1 MSGKW
6 QRTFEV
12 SVPVE
17 RVWEMFTRTRP
28 APPAGARPDPNA
40 AVKPQVLEVQPMKM
54 LRWSAEGGEL
64 PERSEITVVFESTD
78 TGSRF
83 TVTRFGFGEGEDAD
97 VFSESN
103 GLGWE
108 GGLMDMVFELETGVA
123 VNRHYYGAYDTC
135 TGVMYARMRAGARG
149 VESDAGHVRRRG
161 RPDARRP
168 AGAARRRGD
177 LLARERVD
185 IAGGAFAGL
194 SWRWSSFALA
204 PCDAAAVRCRRSA
217 WRPWLPS
224 ASNEHRAYVAPAR
237 LD

>member
-17 RVWEMFTRTRP
+17 RVWEAFTRTRP
-28 APPAGARPDPNA
+28 PPAGARPDPNA
-40 AVKPQVLEVQPMKM
+40 SVKPQIIEVQPMKL
-54 LRWSAEGGEL
+54 LRWSAEGGQL

-108 GGLMDMVFELETGVA
+108 GGLMDLVFELETGVA
-123 VNRHYYGAYDTC
+123 VNRHYYGAYDAC
-135 TGVMYARMRAGARG
+135 TGVMYAQRDWGLEVTESAAR
-149 VESDAGHVRRRG
+149 HVRRG
-161 RPDARRP
+161 SGSAARRP
-168 AGAARRRGD
+168 AGADRRRGD
-177 LLARERVD
+177 VLARECVD
-185 IAGGAFAGL
+185 AARSAFARRQARGGVRSRRRAAARQAGG
-194 SWRWSSFALA
+194 
-204 PCDAAAVRCRRSA
+204 CRRSA
-217 WRPWLPS
+217 
-224 ASNEHRAYVAPAR
+224 
-237 LD
+237 

>member
-17 RVWEMFTRTRP
+17 RVWEAFTRTRP
-28 APPAGARPDPNA
+28 PPAGARPDPNA
-40 AVKPQVLEVQPMKM
+40 SVKPQIIELEPMKR
-54 LRWSAEGGEL
+54 LRWSAEGGQL
-64 PERSEITVVFESTD
+64 PERSEITVVFESTA

-123 VNRHYYGAYDTC
+123 VNRHYYGAYDAC
-135 TGVMYARMRAGARG
+135 TGVMYAQRDWGLEVLKVLPGTFGAEAGLARG
-149 VESDAGHVRRRG
+149 DRLVRLEGAALFSRANVWTLLEAHSPGDDLTIEFVRDGELRRG
-161 RPDARRP
+161 SGRLSSQRVP
-168 AGAARRRGD
+168 AMGAIG
-177 LLARERVD
+177 E
-185 IAGGAFAGL
+185 
-194 SWRWSSFALA
+194 
-204 PCDAAAVRCRRSA
+204 
-217 WRPWLPS
+217 
-224 ASNEHRAYVAPAR
+224 
-237 LD
+237 

>member
-1 MSGKW
+1 MSRKW

-28 APPAGARPDPNA
+28 APPARARPDPNA
-40 AVKPQVLEVQPMKM
+40 VVKPHVLEVQPMKL
-54 LRWSAEGGEL
+54 LRWSAEGGQL

-108 GGLMDMVFELETGVA
+108 GGLMDLVFELETGVA

-135 TGVMYARMRAGARG
+135 TGVMYAQRDWGLEVLKVLPGTFGAEAGLTRG
-149 VESDAGHVRRRG
+149 DGLVRL
-161 RPDARRP
+161 
-168 AGAARRRGD
+168 AGAAIFSRANMWTLLEAHSPGD
-177 LLARERVD
+177 SVAVEFVR
-185 IAGGAFAGL
+185 GGALQRGSGRLSSQRAAGMG
-194 SWRWSSFALA
+194 AIG
-204 PCDAAAVRCRRSA
+204 
-217 WRPWLPS
+217 
-224 ASNEHRAYVAPAR
+224 E
-237 LD
+237 